1 MARSRTSSLLA
12 ASAASVVFAIV
23 SAPTAAALTCSDSE
37 VAYDGTCVP
46 NTSTYNVTA
55 AAGIPDGSVND
66 VVASIN
72 QDSDYLDSE
81 IALPGFNGGGGRGG
95 GGHGR

>member
-1 MARSRTSSLLA
+1 MRPTRSRTTTSLLA
-12 ASAASVVFAIV
+12 AVGAGFAV
-23 SAPTAAALTCSDSE
+23 SAMIGAPPAAALMCSDSE

-72 QDSDYLDSE
+72 QDSDDLDSL
-81 IALPGFNGGGGRGG
+81 IALPGFN
-95 GGHGR
+95 HH

>member
-1 MARSRTSSLLA
+1 MWAFA
-12 ASAASVVFAIV
+12 IFSAA
-23 SAPTAAALTCSDSE
+23 TAAALTCTDSE

-55 AAGIPDGSVND
+55 AEGIPDGSVND

-72 QDSDYLDSE
+72 QDSDDLDSL
-81 IALPGFNGGGGRGG
+81 IALPGFN
-95 GGHGR
+95 H

>member
-1 MARSRTSSLLA
+1 MTRSPTASLLTAAA
-12 ASAASVVFAIV
+12 ASIMFAIF
-23 SAPTAAALTCSDSE
+23 SAPTAAAVTCSDSE

-72 QDSDYLDSE
+72 KDSDDLDSL
-81 IALPGFNGGGGRGG
+81 IALPGF
-95 GGHGR
+95 H